1 MKSGL
6 FWDLM
11 EVLTKTPSQRV
22 ASLFQAN
29 GVHSYNE
36 YFVKKQKE
44 IESIKDPK
52 ELQKLLKEINFV
64 KKVEDKEQRQK
75 LKAEFRC
82 DELRNDINDAI
93 NDRIIWRY

>member
-22 ASLFQAN
+22 GSIFQIN
-29 GVHSYNE
+29 DVHSYNE
-36 YFVKKQKE
+36 YFAKKQKE
-44 IESIKDPK
+44 MATITDVK
-52 ELQKLLKEINFV
+52 EMTNLLKEINFV
-64 KKVEDKEQRQK
+64 KGVEDKEQRQK

-82 DELRNDINDAI
+82 DELRNAINDSI
-93 NDRIIWRY
+93 NDRIIWRC